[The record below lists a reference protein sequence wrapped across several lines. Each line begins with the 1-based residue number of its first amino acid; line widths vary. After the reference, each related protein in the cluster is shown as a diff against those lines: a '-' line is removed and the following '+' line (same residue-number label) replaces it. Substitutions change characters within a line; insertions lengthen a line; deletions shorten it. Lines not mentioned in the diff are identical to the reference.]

1 MDFLILALACSVGVY
16 LTGMFTPTVL
26 GFIPAS
32 FGGTSGAAAG
42 TTPSPYIAA
51 FASGLI
57 IAAVVAAAGH
67 LHGRVGEGI
76 KEAA

>member
-16 LTGMFTPTVL
+16 VAGMFAPTVL

-42 TTPSPYIAA
+42 TAPSPYIAA
-51 FASGLI
+51 FASGLV

-67 LHGRVGEGI
+67 LHGKVGEGV
-76 KEAA
+76 KAAA

>member
-16 LTGMFTPTVL
+16 VSGMFAPTVL

-42 TTPSPYIAA
+42 TAPSPYIQA
-51 FASGLI
+51 FASGLV

-67 LHGRVGEGI
+67 LHGRIGSGI